1 MVISL
6 PCAFV
11 KKYNLQKSEELE
23 VIESG
28 SEIRIKTTNEISE
41 LNYVEMNDIDL
52 LTNRIDLLYS
62 CGIDQ
67 IHVKI
72 TDKESIAKLQK
83 TITEKN
89 LDYEIFFISEKSCIL
104 EAIKKIDSDQFD
116 NLLRRVFLI
125 MKQDNDLMKP
135 TLEKLLNICNRIV
148 YKCGYKSHTCSIL
161 VSNLIVALK
170 QMIEFEDLAGLSE
183 RLYDLY
189 YKYNENN
196 SMDIKNYLS
205 EIKDVSLKNIGL
217 ILVDTIDSLNLLTK
231 KYVPT
236 ELSHINQ

>member
-1 MVISL
+1 
-6 PCAFV
+6 
-11 KKYNLQKSEELE
+11 
-23 VIESG
+23 
-28 SEIRIKTTNEISE
+28 
-41 LNYVEMNDIDL
+41 
-52 LTNRIDLLYS
+52 
-62 CGIDQ
+62 
-67 IHVKI
+67 
-72 TDKESIAKLQK
+72 
-83 TITEKN
+83 
-89 LDYEIFFISEKSCIL
+89 
-104 EAIKKIDSDQFD
+104 
-116 NLLRRVFLI
+116 